1 MLDLI
6 LTSISTIISN
16 MIIFLIIPFVWWLIK
31 HRKNISFFKWIGLIK
46 PELKGKWWMIIIFII
61 VCHQHLICRPFPRL
75 EVRFKHVH
83 KSHF

>member
-31 HRKNISFFKWIGLIK
+31 HRKNISFFKLIGLIK

-61 VCHQHLICRPFPRL
+61 AFLQAFVITTLYISSIF
-75 EVRFKHVH
+75 F
-83 KSHF
+83 